1 VFRAAVKGK
10 VLQFDTAGAV
20 GGNEVF
26 RDRQTGSRWQQSTA
40 TAISG
45 PLQGAHL
52 DLYPFQ
58 LTTWSEWRRRHP
70 RTEVLKPLPGYA
82 ARLARMNEVLNQ
94 GIVSA
99 GGRAPKGAFGTD
111 TRLGP
116 RDTIVGIEAGGV
128 TKAYAVAALRRA
140 RVVNDRLGS
149 VPVLVVHQAASDT
162 TTAFEARTRGR
173 TLRFEAANKE
183 ASRLRD
189 LDTHSVWNAYGECLS
204 GPLRGAHL
212 AALILEPEF
221 WFAWSE
227 FHPGTLLYKEDQRP

>member
-45 PLQGAHL
+45 PLKGAQL
-52 DLYPFQ
+52 ELYPFQ
-58 LTTWSEWRRRHP
+58 LTTWAEWRRQHP

-82 ARLARMNEVLNQ
+82 ERLTPMNKILSQ

-99 GGRAPKGAFGTD
+99 GGPAPKGAFGHD

-116 RDTIVGIEAGGV
+116 RDTIVGLEADGV
-128 TKAYAVAALRRA
+128 TKAYAVAALRRT
-140 RVVNDRLGS
+140 RVVNDRLGH
-149 VPVLVVHQAASDT
+149 VPVLVVHQPASDT
-162 TTAFEARTRGR
+162 TTAFKAEAQGR
-173 TLRFEAANKE
+173 TLRFAAANPD

-189 LDTHSVWNAYGECLS
+189 LQTHSLWNAYGESLS
-204 GPLRGAHL
+204 GPLRGTHL
-212 AALILEPEF
+212 TPLILEPEF

-227 FHPGTLLYKEDQRP
+227 FHPATLLYKEGPPQ